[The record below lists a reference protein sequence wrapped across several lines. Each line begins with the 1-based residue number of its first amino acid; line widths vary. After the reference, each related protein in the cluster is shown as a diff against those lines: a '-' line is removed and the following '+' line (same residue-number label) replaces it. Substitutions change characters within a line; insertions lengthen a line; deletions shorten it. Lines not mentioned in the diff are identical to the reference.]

1 MEEDRRPRWL
11 TWLPIF
17 ALILSVTILV
27 FQVMVLHAWHI
38 KLSNQMKYVTRKIS
52 G

>member
-1 MEEDRRPRWL
+1 MEEDQRPQWL

-27 FQVMVLHAWHI
+27 FQVGVLHMWHV

-52 G
+52 A